1 MENIHIHGSD
11 CLCTTKVTTTV
22 NTAKTQREQE
32 EEWRGGQLHISPY
45 IHIYAIKY
53 LYVSYRI
60 ASYI

>member
-32 EEWRGGQLHISPY
+32 EEEWRGGQLHISPY
-45 IHIYAIKY
+45 MYMQSNIYMYIT
-53 LYVSYRI
+53 
-60 ASYI
+60 SYI